1 MVVRHPLGVLPINGR
16 RGGRKEEFNPFA
28 KDASQQHR
36 RRRDERERQHPR
48 RPAAPVDQPVA
59 PKKDIK
65 ADLERKQREAI
76 EKLEQKGDVV
86 APKVAP
92 APVPVAREPTRQDE
106 DRPVVL
112 SHEDRL
118 AELRRKSEAAK
129 QSASRI
135 EAAPELK
142 SVETETI
149 EAAAMVEAEP
159 AGTMEA
165 VTQTEA
171 QPSSNAKSAK
181 NVFAR
186 IETKVAPKQ
195 DRRRGRRRMDKKGGG
210 RQKQEKKLNRQKY
223 LEYKYAAK
231 DILDN
236 PNVPEEHRSNVL
248 GQIWAK
254 GERQGIDECLEFI
267 ESKEAELILP
277 QDVGEQLRDLVKRMT
292 TKR

>member
-1 MVVRHPLGVLPINGR
+1 MGVLPINGR

-48 RPAAPVDQPVA
+48 RPTTPAEQPVA
-59 PKKDIK
+59 PQKDIK
-65 ADLERKQREAI
+65 ADFERKQREAM
-76 EKLEQKGDVV
+76 EKLEQKGDVQ
-86 APKVAP
+86 APAVAP
-92 APVPVAREPTRQDE
+92 APVPVAREATRQTE
-106 DRPVVL
+106 EKPIVQ

-118 AELRRKSEAAK
+118 AELRRKSEATK
-129 QSASRI
+129 QNASRI
-135 EAAPELK
+135 EATPELK
-142 SVETETI
+142 PSELDVVES
-149 EAAAMVEAEP
+149 
-159 AGTMEA
+159 EA
-165 VTQTEA
+165 VVEA
-171 QPSSNAKSAK
+171 QPTDLPSAQQNQDGDDTIAVKTAK

-186 IETKVAPKQ
+186 IETKIAPKQ

-254 GERQGIDECLEFI
+254 GERQGIDECLEYI
-267 ESKEAELILP
+267 ESKEEELILP
-277 QDVGEQLRDLVKRMT
+277 AEVGEQLRDLVKRMT

>member
-1 MVVRHPLGVLPINGR
+1 VVVRLSLGVLPINGR

-48 RPAAPVDQPVA
+48 RPTAPAEQPAA

-65 ADLERKQREAI
+65 ADLERKQREAM
-76 EKLEQKGDVV
+76 EKLEQKGDVS
-86 APKVAP
+86 APEVAP
-92 APVPVAREPTRQDE
+92 APVPVARESQRKSEEKPI
-106 DRPVVL
+106 VL

-118 AELRRKSEAAK
+118 AELRRKSEATK
-129 QSASRI
+129 QNASRI

-142 SVETETI
+142 AAEPDTVVA
-149 EAAAMVEAEP
+149 EAAVA
-159 AGTMEA
+159 
-165 VTQTEA
+165 A
-171 QPSSNAKSAK
+171 QPSTMEMPTQASEAPQTAPVKRAK

-186 IETKVAPKQ
+186 IETTVAPKQ

-248 GQIWAK
+248 GQVWAK
-254 GERQGIDECLEFI
+254 GERQGIDECLEYI
-267 ESKEAELILP
+267 ELKEEELILP
-277 QDVGEQLRDLVKRMT
+277 AEVGEQLRDLVKRMT

>member
-1 MVVRHPLGVLPINGR
+1 MGELSINGR
-16 RGGRKEEFNPFA
+16 RGRKEEVNPFA

-36 RRRDERERQHPR
+36 RRREDRERQHAR
-48 RPAAPVDQPVA
+48 RPAAPAETPVNQPR
-59 PKKDIK
+59 DIK

-76 EKLEQKGDVV
+76 EKLEQKGDVS
-86 APKVAP
+86 APAVAP
-92 APVPVAREPTRQDE
+92 APVPVELPKKKEEKPLVQ
-106 DRPVVL
+106 

-118 AELRRKSEAAK
+118 AELRRKSEETK
-129 QSASRI
+129 MSASRI
-135 EAAPELK
+135 EATPEAPSTASPTSESTIPVTDEALEPDLASLAPEADN
-142 SVETETI
+142 I
-149 EAAAMVEAEP
+149 AP
-159 AGTMEA
+159 AKR
-165 VTQTEA
+165 V
-171 QPSSNAKSAK
+171 K
-181 NVFAR
+181 NVFAK
-186 IETKVAPKQ
+186 IETKVESKQ

-254 GERQGIDECLEFI
+254 GERLGIDECLAYI
-267 ESKEAELILP
+267 DQKEAELVIP
-277 QDVGEQLRDLVKRMT
+277 EDVGAELKDLVKRMT

>member
-1 MVVRHPLGVLPINGR
+1 VVVRNILGVLRINGR

-48 RPAAPVDQPVA
+48 RPPAPAEQPAAPQ
-59 PKKDIK
+59 KDIK
-65 ADLERKQREAI
+65 ADLERKQREAM
-76 EKLEQKGDVV
+76 EKLEQKGDVQ
-86 APKVAP
+86 APAVAP
-92 APVPVAREPTRQDE
+92 APVPVARDATRQE
-106 DRPVVL
+106 EEKPIVQ

-118 AELRRKSEAAK
+118 AELRRKSEATK

-135 EAAPELK
+135 EATPELK
-142 SVETETI
+142 PTEADATASS
-149 EAAAMVEAEP
+149 EVVEAQTSTLQSVDSGQELVDSAP
-159 AGTMEA
+159 A
-165 VTQTEA
+165 
-171 QPSSNAKSAK
+171 KRAK

-186 IETKVAPKQ
+186 IETKIAPKQ

-254 GERQGIDECLEFI
+254 GERQGIDESLDYI
-267 ESKEAELILP
+267 ESKEQELILP
-277 QDVGEQLRDLVKRMT
+277 AEVGEQLRDLVKRMT

>member
-1 MVVRHPLGVLPINGR
+1 MGVRLDSGVLPINNR

-36 RRRDERERQHPR
+36 RRRDERERQHGR
-48 RPAAPVDQPVA
+48 RPAPTPEPSAPQQR
-59 PKKDIK
+59 DIK
-65 ADLERKQREAI
+65 AELERKQREAI
-76 EKLEQKGDVV
+76 EKLEQKGDVS
-86 APKVAP
+86 APVVAP
-92 APVPVAREPTRQDE
+92 APVPIEPVKKSKDA
-106 DRPVVL
+106 PVVR
-112 SHEDRL
+112 SDEDRL
-118 AELRRKSEAAK
+118 AELRRKSEETK
-129 QSASRI
+129 KSAQRI
-135 EAAPELK
+135 EAAPEITSDASITLE
-142 SVETETI
+142 STTELANSPTTL
-149 EAAAMVEAEP
+149 ADD
-159 AGTMEA
+159 
-165 VTQTEA
+165 A
-171 QPSSNAKSAK
+171 QPLNTGVVNKAGK

-186 IETKVAPKQ
+186 IETKIAPKQ

-267 ESKEAELILP
+267 EAKEAELILP
-277 QDVGEQLRDLVKRMT
+277 TEVSQALRDLVKGMT

>member
-1 MVVRHPLGVLPINGR
+1 MGVLPINGR

-48 RPAAPVDQPVA
+48 RPTAPAEQPVA
-59 PKKDIK
+59 PQKDIK
-65 ADLERKQREAI
+65 ADFERKQREAM
-76 EKLEQKGDVV
+76 EKLEQKGDVQ
-86 APKVAP
+86 APTVAP
-92 APVPVAREPTRQDE
+92 APVPVAREATRQTDE
-106 DRPVVL
+106 KPIVQ

-118 AELRRKSEAAK
+118 AELRRKSEATK
-129 QSASRI
+129 QNASRI
-135 EAAPELK
+135 EATPELK
-142 SVETETI
+142 S
-149 EAAAMVEAEP
+149 AEP
-159 AGTMEA
+159 EVIASEA
-165 VTQTEA
+165 IAEA
-171 QPSSNAKSAK
+171 QPSDLQSVQQGQAREDSIPIKTAK

-254 GERQGIDECLEFI
+254 GERQGIDECLEYI
-267 ESKEAELILP
+267 ESKEEELILP
-277 QDVGEQLRDLVKRMT
+277 AEVGEQLRDLVKRMT

>member
-1 MVVRHPLGVLPINGR
+1 MVVRLSLGVLPINGR

-36 RRRDERERQHPR
+36 RRRDERDRQQTR
-48 RPAAPVDQPVA
+48 RPTPPTEQPA
-59 PKKDIK
+59 EPQRDIK

-86 APKVAP
+86 APDVTP
-92 APVPVAREPTRQDE
+92 APVPVARESSRTDE
-106 DRPVVL
+106 EKPIVQ

-118 AELRRKSEAAK
+118 AELRRKSEATK
-129 QSASRI
+129 QNASRI
-135 EAAPELK
+135 EAAPDLK
-142 SVETETI
+142 LGEPKTSISDDVADAEYTMDLDVIEGDEDPKTI
-149 EAAAMVEAEP
+149 M
-159 AGTMEA
+159 
-165 VTQTEA
+165 
-171 QPSSNAKSAK
+171 AKQLK

-186 IETKVAPKQ
+186 IETTVAPKQ

-267 ESKEAELILP
+267 ETKEEELILP
-277 QDVGEQLRDLVKRMT
+277 TEIGEQLRELVKRMT

>member
-1 MVVRHPLGVLPINGR
+1 MGVLPINGR

-48 RPAAPVDQPVA
+48 RPTTPVEQPVA
-59 PKKDIK
+59 PQKDIK
-65 ADLERKQREAI
+65 ADLERKQREAM
-76 EKLEQKGDVV
+76 EKLEQKGDVQ
-86 APKVAP
+86 APAVAP
-92 APVPVAREPTRQDE
+92 APVPVAREATRQTE
-106 DRPVVL
+106 EKPIVQ

-118 AELRRKSEAAK
+118 AELRRKSEATK
-129 QSASRI
+129 QNASRI
-135 EAAPELK
+135 EATPELK
-142 SVETETI
+142 
-149 EAAAMVEAEP
+149 AAEP
-159 AGTMEA
+159 DVIASEA
-165 VTQTEA
+165 VA
-171 QPSSNAKSAK
+171 NVQPSDLQAAQQEQGREDAVSVKSAK

-186 IETKVAPKQ
+186 IETKIAPKQ

-254 GERQGIDECLEFI
+254 GERQGIDECLEYI
-267 ESKEAELILP
+267 ESKEEELILP
-277 QDVGEQLRDLVKRMT
+277 AEVGEQLRDLVKRMT

>member
-1 MVVRHPLGVLPINGR
+1 MGVRLGLGVLPINNR

-36 RRRDERERQHPR
+36 RRRDERERQHGR
-48 RPAAPVDQPVA
+48 RPAPTPEPSAPQQR
-59 PKKDIK
+59 DIK
-65 ADLERKQREAI
+65 AELERKQREAI
-76 EKLEQKGDVV
+76 EKLEQKGDVS
-86 APKVAP
+86 APVVAP
-92 APVPVAREPTRQDE
+92 APVPIEPVKKSKDA
-106 DRPVVL
+106 PVVR
-112 SHEDRL
+112 SDEDRL
-118 AELRRKSEAAK
+118 AELRRKSEETK
-129 QSASRI
+129 KSAQRI
-135 EAAPELK
+135 EAAPEITADASTTL
-142 SVETETI
+142 EPTTELANNPTTL
-149 EAAAMVEAEP
+149 ADDAEP
-159 AGTMEA
+159 LNISMANKAG
-165 VTQTEA
+165 
-171 QPSSNAKSAK
+171 K

-186 IETKVAPKQ
+186 IETKISPKQ

-267 ESKEAELILP
+267 EAKEAELILP
-277 QDVGEQLRDLVKRMT
+277 TEVSQALRDLVKGMT

>member
-1 MVVRHPLGVLPINGR
+1 MGVRLDSGVLPINNR

-36 RRRDERERQHPR
+36 RRRDERERQHGR
-48 RPAAPVDQPVA
+48 RPAPTPEPSAPQQR
-59 PKKDIK
+59 DIK
-65 ADLERKQREAI
+65 AELERKQREAI
-76 EKLEQKGDVV
+76 EKLEQKGDVS
-86 APKVAP
+86 APVVAP
-92 APVPVAREPTRQDE
+92 APVPIEPVKKSKDA
-106 DRPVVL
+106 PVVR
-112 SHEDRL
+112 SDEDRL
-118 AELRRKSEAAK
+118 AELRRKSEETK
-129 QSASRI
+129 KSAQRI
-135 EAAPELK
+135 EAAPEITSDASITLE
-142 SVETETI
+142 STTELANSPTTL
-149 EAAAMVEAEP
+149 ADDAEP
-159 AGTMEA
+159 LNTGVVNKAG
-165 VTQTEA
+165 
-171 QPSSNAKSAK
+171 K

-186 IETKVAPKQ
+186 IETKIAPKQ

-267 ESKEAELILP
+267 EAKEAELILP
-277 QDVGEQLRDLVKRMT
+277 TEVSQALRDLVKGMT